1 LTVLTDDLARRSI
14 THTPIHFPEGEHMA
28 GKKTLS
34 KLAVF
39 FAVVAIV
46 PVAGGVAAV
55 TKSDAVPHQLVGCWH
70 RHVGALPV
78 GTPAGVWLIQ
88 ITRAGKLYAFTPGM
102 TSCTGVGDFSASVSV
117 AANRLTIGHVPVCA
131 NEGVYS
137 WKASGKLLAL
147 RAASDPACPPRL
159 GLFVGVWKRK

>member
-1 LTVLTDDLARRSI
+1 
-14 THTPIHFPEGEHMA
+14 MA

-34 KLAVF
+34 RVAVF

-55 TKSDAVPHQLVGCWH
+55 TTSDSVPQQLVGCWH

-78 GTPAGVWLIQ
+78 GTPPGVWLIQ
-88 ITRAGKLYAFTPGM
+88 ITRSGKLYAFTPGM

-117 AANRLTIGHVPVCA
+117 AAHRLTIGHVPVCA
-131 NEGVYS
+131 NKGVYS
-137 WKASGKLLAL
+137 WRVSGKLLTLGAV
-147 RAASDPACPPRL
+147 SDHACPSRL
-159 GLFVGVWKRK
+159 RLFVGVWKRK